1 MIIAP
6 EPYNE
11 FSRLNALYALN
22 ILDTAPDE
30 RFDNITRFAARGF
43 NVPISLITLVDAKR
57 QWFKSAEGLDITET
71 PRTVSFCAHAII
83 EEKALEIDN
92 RLFDVHD
99 THEDIRFHDSP
110 LVQESPKIRS
120 YLGYVL
126 KSKSMNLGTL
136 CIIDTQPR
144 VFTDGDKYLLM
155 ILGAFVEVLLNGNHL
170 YHPH

>member
-1 MIIAP
+1 MIEAP

-11 FSRLNALYALN
+11 LSRLNALYALN
-22 ILDTAPDE
+22 ILDTGPDE
-30 RFDNITRFAARGF
+30 RFDNITQFAARGF
-43 NVPISLITLVDAKR
+43 NVPISLITLVDEKR

-71 PRTVSFCAHAII
+71 PRAASFCAHAII
-83 EEKALEIDN
+83 EENSLEIEN
-92 RLFDVHD
+92 RLFDIYD
-99 THEDIRFHDSP
+99 THEDLRFHDNP
-110 LVQESPKIRS
+110 LVQGPPKIRS

-144 VFTDGDKYLLM
+144 IFTDSEKYLLM

-170 YHPH
+170 LHQH